1 MSEVS
6 ETPRGRLVPLL
17 QNFCV
22 FIMIVGSLNW
32 GVTGIRMTMDAE
44 LDACAMHDGKS
55 MVVDLLEPIGSQIFS
70 LIIYYAVFVCSIIYI
85 LTIIP
90 NLMRCRCLPTVE
102 FVEAA

>member
-17 QNFCV
+17 QKFCV

-55 MVVDLLEPIGSQIFS
+55 MVVDLLEPIGSQIWMAISDGHATAGFRVGEAPILSQVFS
-70 LIIYYAVFVCSIIYI
+70 IGKTFS
-85 LTIIP
+85 
-90 NLMRCRCLPTVE
+90 R
-102 FVEAA
+102 